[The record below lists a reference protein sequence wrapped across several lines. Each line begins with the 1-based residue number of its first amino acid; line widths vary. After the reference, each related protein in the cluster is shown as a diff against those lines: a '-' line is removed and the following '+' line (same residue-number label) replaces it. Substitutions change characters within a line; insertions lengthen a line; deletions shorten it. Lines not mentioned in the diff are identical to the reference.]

1 MSRVTSACSRLIAG
15 TLATMT
21 VLTMTA
27 LLAAP
32 AHAEPTSS
40 PTANPSA
47 TGVPAGDVT
56 TSATV
61 DTPLSRA
68 AAYVVS
74 SLADGDHVVGP
85 YGPDLGQSVDV
96 ALGLAAAGGQDAAL
110 AKVVAYLDANAAAYV
125 HGDPARGERA
135 TASYAGPTAKLALL
149 AWVTGNDPTSFAGA
163 DLLSELRALMAENG
177 QFVDDSEFGDYSNP
191 LGQAFAVLALER
203 ATTAGAP
210 QVAVD
215 RLAAAQCDD
224 GGFPA
229 AFAPATCVS
238 SPDATGLALQA
249 LVAGDADC
257 PAARALAWLT
267 ANQSADGSYASTA
280 TDPDTAPTA
289 NVNSTAYAALGLT
302 AARASTTA
310 LVSYLDSTQN
320 PDGGLPTVPS
330 TSHDSDVFA
339 TAQALAALARSSLL
353 AVGPR
358 PVTASS
364 PTCAA
369 AAATV
374 GPAPTARATA
384 KARPPASVRPGA
396 TSTASASSTTI
407 AAGATKSATATA
419 TATAA
424 ATATVPATATP
435 PTDVVTVAGV
445 STWSTPPPP
454 PPMAASGLPQT
465 GADLLTPVA
474 VGFVLLFLGLTVL
487 LALRR
492 PAGRHS

>member
-1 MSRVTSACSRLIAG
+1 MSRVTPACSRLIAG
-15 TLATMT
+15 TLATMLA
-21 VLTMTA
+21 LTMTA

-40 PTANPSA
+40 PTATRTANPSA
-47 TGVPAGDVT
+47 TGVPASDVT
-56 TSATV
+56 TSATA

-68 AAYVVS
+68 AGYVVS

-85 YGPDLGQSVDV
+85 YGADLGQSVDV

-149 AWVTGNDPTSFAGA
+149 AWVTDNDPTSFAGA

-177 QFVDDSEFGDYSNP
+177 QFVDVSEFGDYSNP

-229 AFAPATCVS
+229 AFAAATCVS

-249 LVAGDADC
+249 LVAADADC

-267 ANQSADGSYASTA
+267 ANQSADGSYVGAA
-280 TDPDTAPTA
+280 TDPATAPAA

-302 AARASTTA
+302 AARASTTT
-310 LVSYLDSTQN
+310 LVSFLGSTQN

-364 PTCAA
+364 PTCAE

-374 GPAPTARATA
+374 GPASTAQATA
-384 KARPPASVRPGA
+384 KARPPAAASAGA
-396 TSTASASSTTI
+396 TSTPSASSTTI
-407 AAGATKSATATA
+407 AASATTTSTATATA
-419 TATAA
+419 TATA
-424 ATATVPATATP
+424 TP
-435 PTDVVTVAGV
+435 PTDDVTVAGV
-445 STWSTPPPP
+445 STRSAPPPP
-454 PPMAASGLPQT
+454 PPVAASGLPQT
-465 GADLLTPVA
+465 GADMLTPVA